1 MGTML
6 TWWTFVA
13 RTPLE
18 IAEARKDRRMG
29 DVGPSKPGIVSTIS
43 RKSCS
48 LIRNVEFATTAF

>member
-1 MGTML
+1 ML

-13 RTPLE
+13 QTPRE

-29 DVGPSKPGIVSTIS
+29 DIGPSKPGIVSTIS